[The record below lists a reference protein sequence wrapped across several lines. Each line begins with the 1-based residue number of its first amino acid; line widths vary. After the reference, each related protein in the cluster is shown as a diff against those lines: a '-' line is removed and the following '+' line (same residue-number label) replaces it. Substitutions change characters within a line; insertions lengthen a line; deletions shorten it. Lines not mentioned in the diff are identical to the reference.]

1 MCEHAA
7 VYDVWI
13 QMRSSII
20 LAEFTIGFKCSLCTW
35 NWSYTIWGGP
45 PFSFETS
52 GQHQSCLATC
62 FVEPFRSPFRTF
74 PWLPKF
80 MTCMLSDEFRQ
91 KLRALPCCLLM
102 CLCQEKKNF
111 NGGVIDCEV
120 GQNAVPTLGIERN
133 GCPLRHLVAAP
144 TSHALIHRSI
154 HDLTK
159 PNDG

>member
-102 CLCQEKKNF
+102 CLCQAKK
-111 NGGVIDCEV
+111 ISMPE
-120 GQNAVPTLGIERN
+120 
-133 GCPLRHLVAAP
+133 
-144 TSHALIHRSI
+144 RSI
-154 HDLTK
+154 LRSVKMPCQHSASKEMDAHTGTWWPRL
-159 PNDG
+159 PVML